1 MLLKKQVRYIFDL
14 RYKILY
20 KEVYHKF
27 KKYAKKKC
35 TKSDKKNEEFLVK
48 NTTIFFEK
56 TLEKSPKLLYNASV
70 VTRQTMK
77 WEIATGVKVG
87 NFHGECPIRE
97 TGRQV
102 TVHFA

>member
-1 MLLKKQVRYIFDL
+1 M
-14 RYKILY
+14 Y
-20 KEVYHKF
+20 KEVYHKI

-35 TKSDKKNEEFLVK
+35 TKTNKKREEFLVK
-48 NTTIFFEK
+48 KTIKKYSK
-56 TLEKSPKLLYNASV
+56 TLENCSKVLYNANV

-87 NFHGECPIRE
+87 NFHGECPIQE